1 MTEPQGRFANLLIDD
16 YRERFHPGDHTLVD
30 VREPEEWLAGRIPG
44 AVHIPLN
51 TLPDHL
57 AQIPTDKPVVVVCAS
72 GVRSLYGASFLLENG
87 YPEVYN
93 LDSGTMGWMRRGL
106 PIER

>member
-57 AQIPTDKPVVVVCAS
+57 AQIPADKPVVVVCAS

-87 YPEVYN
+87 YSEVYN
-93 LDSGTMGWMRRGL
+93 LDGGTTGWMRRGL